1 MFEGTLRDV
10 ECKGGRFLN
19 LHQYSLLATDPI
31 GRALLE
37 DDTPTFRP
45 ARGADAKALTA
56 LAQRSKGHWGY
67 PEAWMEAWQ
76 AALTFHPGQM
86 TGQYAVLVAADGQLL
101 GFYGLESGEG
111 GWQLEHCWVDPQSMG
126 SGHGRRLVEHALA
139 VVRGLGANTL
149 TVESD
154 PSAMVQSPEPAV
166 VAPRVLAPEKAR
178 SESTGQIYR
187 CGNTYSN
194 APCEGGQQIAQQ
206 SSRPVDRSETKEI
219 YLCKDFQDRLT
230 WESVPCSAN
239 GRFMDRIARVPAHVS
254 WEEQV
259 AIARQQRDKAHA
271 IAAEQVVPVASRSVS
286 STPSECQMIEQ
297 HIRALDAECR
307 VNACGMKR
315 LDDIRAARKEARDR
329 QFRIGC

>member
-1 MFEGTLRDV
+1 MGIQDRDYWR
-10 ECKGGRFLN
+10 ERYDENLNARRDPRDNPFTSGQSEMSFLGK
-19 LHQYSLLATDPI
+19 LI
-31 GRALLE
+31 
-37 DDTPTFRP
+37 
-45 ARGADAKALTA
+45 LTIVV
-56 LAQRSKGHWGY
+56 L
-67 PEAWMEAWQ
+67 
-76 AALTFHPGQM
+76 
-86 TGQYAVLVAADGQLL
+86 LVAALVYRYQSDILRFLKGPPAAA
-101 GFYGLESGEG
+101 
-111 GWQLEHCWVDPQSMG
+111 PQ
-126 SGHGRRLVEHALA
+126 RTAI
-139 VVRGLGANTL
+139 
-149 TVESD
+149 
-154 PSAMVQSPEPAV
+154 QSPEPAV

-194 APCEGGQQIAQQ
+194 VPCEGGQQIAQQ

-271 IAAEQVVPVASRSVS
+271 IATEQVVPVASRSVS
-286 STPSECQMIEQ
+286 STPSECQMIDQ